1 MHPAPAARH
10 ACQSVAV
17 AAGREGVGM
26 HPAPAACAVAAGRE
40 GVGMHPAPAACHG
53 LRDDREENAV
63 SDRARGLT
71 ITTLAMLVITP
82 DVLLIRLID
91 TDPWTLAFWR
101 GLLCAAGL
109 IIGLVAIHRR
119 RALAVMLAPGVP
131 GLVIGILFGI
141 STIAFVWAVTHTSAA
156 STLLIIATGSM
167 FGAGF
172 SWLLMR
178 ERLAVCTVVAMIAT
192 FAGLL
197 IIVSGK
203 ADAVSSLEGDLSA
216 VVVAVL
222 SGLTFALIRKHRMT
236 DMVPTLAVGG
246 LVTAAIAVALSLPA
260 ALGAGDAR
268 LIAVMGL
275 VMLPLAFSLQFI
287 GARYIPAPEVLLLF
301 LLEAV
306 LAPLVLWAAIGET
319 PGATTIIGGLV
330 ILATLASHAAW
341 SLRQQTGQRAIRT

>member
-1 MHPAPAARH
+1 M
-10 ACQSVAV
+10 S
-17 AAGREGVGM
+17 E
-26 HPAPAACAVAAGRE
+26 
-40 GVGMHPAPAACHG
+40 
-53 LRDDREENAV
+53 
-63 SDRARGLT
+63 RARGLA

-101 GLLCAAGL
+101 GLLSAAGL
-109 IIGLVAIHRR
+109 VIGLVAIYRR
-119 RALAVMLAPGVP
+119 RALEVMLAPGIP
-131 GLVIGILFGI
+131 GLVIGTLFGI
-141 STIAFVWAVTHTSAA
+141 GTVAFVWAITHTSAA

-167 FGAGF
+167 FGAVF

-178 ERLAVCTVVAMIAT
+178 ERLPVYTIVAMVGT
-192 FAGLL
+192 SAGLL

-203 ADAVSSLEGDLSA
+203 AGTGSSLEGDLSA
-216 VVVAVL
+216 LVVAVL

-236 DMVPTLAVGG
+236 DMVPTLAIGG
-246 LVTAAIAVALSLPA
+246 LVTAAIAMAVSLPVA
-260 ALGAGDAR
+260 VGTGDAR

-306 LAPLVLWAAIGET
+306 LAPLLLWAAIGET
-319 PGATTIIGGLV
+319 PTGTTIVGGLV
-330 ILATLASHAAW
+330 ILGTLASHAVW
-341 SLRQQTGQRAIRT
+341 SLRQQTG

>member
-1 MHPAPAARH
+1 M
-10 ACQSVAV
+10 S
-17 AAGREGVGM
+17 E
-26 HPAPAACAVAAGRE
+26 
-40 GVGMHPAPAACHG
+40 
-53 LRDDREENAV
+53 
-63 SDRARGLT
+63 RARGLA

-101 GLLCAAGL
+101 GLLSSVGL
-109 IIGLVAIHRR
+109 VIGLAAIYRR
-119 RALAVMLAPGVP
+119 RALEVMLAPGVP
-131 GLVIGILFGI
+131 GLVIGTLFGI
-141 STIAFVWAVTHTSAA
+141 GTIAFVWAITHTSAA

-167 FGAGF
+167 FGAAF

-178 ERLAVCTVVAMIAT
+178 ERLPVYTIVAMAGT
-192 FAGLL
+192 FSGLL

-203 ADAVSSLEGDLSA
+203 AGIGSSLEGDLSA
-216 VVVAVL
+216 LVVAVL

-236 DMVPTLAVGG
+236 DMVPTLAIGG
-246 LVTAAIAVALSLPA
+246 LVTAAIAVAVSLPVA
-260 ALGAGDAR
+260 VGAGDAR

-306 LAPLVLWAAIGET
+306 LAPLLLWAAIGET
-319 PGATTIIGGLV
+319 PTGTTIVGGVV
-330 ILATLASHAAW
+330 ILATLTSHALW
-341 SLRQQTGQRAIRT
+341 SLRQQTG

>member
-1 MHPAPAARH
+1 M
-10 ACQSVAV
+10 S
-17 AAGREGVGM
+17 E
-26 HPAPAACAVAAGRE
+26 
-40 GVGMHPAPAACHG
+40 
-53 LRDDREENAV
+53 
-63 SDRARGLT
+63 RARGLA

-101 GLLCAAGL
+101 GLLSAAGL
-109 IIGLVAIHRR
+109 VIGLIAFYRR
-119 RALAVMLAPGVP
+119 RSLEVMLAPGVP
-131 GLVIGILFGI
+131 GLVIGTLFGI
-141 STIAFVWAVTHTSAA
+141 GTVAFVWAITHTSAA

-167 FGAGF
+167 FGAAF

-178 ERLAVCTVVAMIAT
+178 ERLPVYTIVAMIGT

-203 ADAVSSLEGDLSA
+203 AGTGSSLEGDLSA
-216 VVVAVL
+216 LVVAAL

-236 DMVPTLAVGG
+236 DMVPTLAIGG
-246 LVTAAIAVALSLPA
+246 LVTAAIALAVSLPVA
-260 ALGAGDAR
+260 VGTGGDAR

-275 VMLPLAFSLQFI
+275 IMLPLAFSLQFI

-306 LAPLVLWAAIGET
+306 LAPILVWAVIGEE
-319 PGATTIIGGLV
+319 PAGTTLLGGLV
-330 ILATLASHAAW
+330 ILATLASHAVW
-341 SLRQQTGQRAIRT
+341 SLRHQEG

>member
-1 MHPAPAARH
+1 M
-10 ACQSVAV
+10 S
-17 AAGREGVGM
+17 E
-26 HPAPAACAVAAGRE
+26 
-40 GVGMHPAPAACHG
+40 
-53 LRDDREENAV
+53 
-63 SDRARGLT
+63 RARGLA

-101 GLLCAAGL
+101 GLLSAAGL
-109 IIGLVAIHRR
+109 VIGLIAFYRR
-119 RALAVMLAPGVP
+119 RSLEVMLAPGVP
-131 GLVIGILFGI
+131 GLVIGTLFGI
-141 STIAFVWAVTHTSAA
+141 GTVAFVWAITHTSAA

-167 FGAGF
+167 FGAAF

-178 ERLAVCTVVAMIAT
+178 ERLPVYTIVAMIGT

-203 ADAVSSLEGDLSA
+203 AGTGSSLEGDLSA
-216 VVVAVL
+216 LVVAAL

-236 DMVPTLAVGG
+236 DMVPTLAIGG
-246 LVTAAIAVALSLPA
+246 LVTAAIALAVSLPVA
-260 ALGAGDAR
+260 VGTGGDAR

-275 VMLPLAFSLQFI
+275 IMLPLAFSLQFI

-306 LAPLVLWAAIGET
+306 LAPILVWAVIGEE
-319 PGATTIIGGLV
+319 PAGTTLVGGLV
-330 ILATLASHAAW
+330 ILATLASHAVW
-341 SLRQQTGQRAIRT
+341 SLRHQEG

>member
-1 MHPAPAARH
+1 MARSLVSVPVRGVYPIPLKRHGSIAQARAP
-10 ACQSVAV
+10 
-17 AAGREGVGM
+17 GG
-26 HPAPAACAVAAGRE
+26 
-40 GVGMHPAPAACHG
+40 
-53 LRDDREENAV
+53 DDV
-63 SDRARGLT
+63 SERARGLL

-101 GLLCAAGL
+101 GLLSAAGL
-109 IIGLVAIHRR
+109 VFGLLVIYRR
-119 RALAVMLAPGVP
+119 RTLEVMLAPGLP
-131 GLVIGILFGI
+131 GLVIGTLFGLG
-141 STIAFVWAVTHTSAA
+141 TIAFVWAITHTSAA

-167 FGAGF
+167 FGAAF

-178 ERLAVCTVVAMIAT
+178 ERLPVYTIVAMAGT

-203 ADAVSSLEGDLSA
+203 AGAGSSLEGDLSA
-216 VVVAVL
+216 LAVAAL

-246 LVTAAIAVALSLPA
+246 LVTAAIAVIVSLPVA
-260 ALGAGDAR
+260 VGAGDAG

-275 VMLPLAFSLQFI
+275 IMLPLAFSLQFI

-306 LAPLVLWAAIGET
+306 LAPLLLWAAIGET
-319 PGATTIIGGLV
+319 PAATTVLGGLV
-330 ILATLASHAAW
+330 ILATLASHALW
-341 SLRQQTGQRAIRT
+341 SLRQQGG

>member
-1 MHPAPAARH
+1 MHPIP
-10 ACQSVAV
+10 VT
-17 AAGREGVGM
+17 
-26 HPAPAACAVAAGRE
+26 
-40 GVGMHPAPAACHG
+40 CHG
-53 LRDDREENAV
+53 SIAQAGYREENAV
-63 SDRARGLT
+63 SERARGLA

-101 GLLCAAGL
+101 GLLSAAGL
-109 IIGLVAIHRR
+109 VIGIVAIYRR
-119 RALAVMLAPGVP
+119 RALEIALAPGIP
-131 GLVIGILFGI
+131 GLVIGTLFGI
-141 STIAFVWAVTHTSAA
+141 GTIAFVWSITHTSAA

-167 FGAGF
+167 FGAVF

-178 ERLAVCTVVAMIAT
+178 ERLPVYTVVAMVGT

-203 ADAVSSLEGDLSA
+203 AGAGSSLEGDLA
-216 VVVAVL
+216 ALVVAVL

-236 DMVPTLAVGG
+236 DMVPTLAIGG
-246 LVTAAIAVALSLPA
+246 LVTAAIAVAVSLPVA
-260 ALGAGDAR
+260 VGAGDAR

-275 VMLPLAFSLQFI
+275 VMLPLAFSLQFV

-306 LAPLVLWAAIGET
+306 LAPLLLWAAIGET
-319 PGATTIIGGLV
+319 PTGTTIIGGLV
-330 ILATLASHAAW
+330 ILATLASHAVW
-341 SLRQQTGQRAIRT
+341 SLRRQTG